1 MLLNTF
7 TYLCFLAVV
16 TAVHYLLPVKY
27 RNYFLLAASIYFL
40 WTSGPVSLG
49 IAVCAALITF
59 FFGKKIASAS
69 DRNTAKKLTAAGIV
83 LLVLNLCWF
92 KYAHLITSFLE
103 NPVTILF
110 PVGLSFYTFA
120 SVGYL
125 SDVYKGAMEPETDFA
140 EWLLSVLFFPHIL
153 SGPIAKSRN
162 LIPQLKEREVTP
174 EIIVE
179 GMRRLLIGAMF
190 KVVLADGLA
199 LIVNGV
205 YDHMDSHS
213 GLAALTALFLYPLQ
227 LYFDFAGY
235 SAMAVGS
242 ALVFGVRLQ
251 ENFLAPYFST
261 GMGEIWRRWHI
272 TLSEWFRDY
281 LYFPLGGSR
290 KGESRTLINLLIV
303 FTVSALW
310 HGNTV
315 TNLIWGVV
323 IVASRFLERFFNKNS
338 RGLTGAEAFTAKS
351 WMKRILVYIWW
362 TMTLFPFRMETVDDM
377 KRFIQM
383 VGEKQNLGTFKLE
396 FLNLAAAGVSD
407 TGTYYLIY
415 FGSIIASLAIATWI
429 DFTLYKSTTERG
441 AVPVTDPF
449 EALPVRRRWI
459 LYWIMGLAVAA
470 MYIIIQT
477 GGGPSFIYQGY

>member
-16 TAVHYLLPVKY
+16 TAVHYLLPEKY

-40 WTSGPVSLG
+40 WKSGPISLG
-49 IAVCAALITF
+49 IAVCAALITYW
-59 FFGKKIASAS
+59 FGRKIALTE
-69 DRNTAKKLTAAGIV
+69 DRNAARRLTAVGII
-83 LLVLNLCWF
+83 LLVLNLCFF
-92 KYAHLITSFLE
+92 KYANRITSFLE
-103 NPVTILF
+103 NPVSILF

-125 SDVYKGAMEPETDFA
+125 ADVYKGAMAPEENIVD
-140 EWLLSVLFFPHIL
+140 WLLSVLFFPHVL

-162 LIPQLKEREVTP
+162 LIPQLKKREVTP
-174 EIIVE
+174 DIIVE
-179 GMRRLLIGAMF
+179 GLRRLLIGAMF
-190 KVVLADGLA
+190 KVALADGLA
-199 LIVNGV
+199 VIVNGV
-205 YDHMDSHS
+205 YDDLGNHS

-235 SAMAVGS
+235 SSMAVGS
-242 ALVFGVRLQ
+242 ALMFGVRLQ

-290 KGESRTLINLLIV
+290 RGESRTLINLLIV

-310 HGNTV
+310 HGNTL

-338 RGLTGAEAFTAKS
+338 RGLTGEEAFKPKS
-351 WMKRILVYIWW
+351 WIKRVLVYVWW
-362 TMTLFPFRMETVDDM
+362 TMTLFPFRMETVADM
-377 KRFIQM
+377 KQFIGL
-383 VGEKQNLGTFKLE
+383 VGQKQNINTFILE

-415 FGSIIASLAIATWI
+415 FGSLLVSFSIAVWI
-429 DFTLYKSTTERG
+429 DFVLYKSTTERG
-441 AVPVTDPF
+441 TAPITDPF
-449 EALPVRRRWI
+449 AGVPVKLRWV
-459 LYWIMGLAVAA
+459 LYWVMGLAVAA

>member
-7 TYLCFLAVV
+7 TYICFLAVV
-16 TAVHYLLPVKY
+16 TVVHYILPEKY

-40 WTSGPVSLG
+40 WTSGPISLG
-49 IAVCAALITF
+49 IAVCAALVTF
-59 FFGKKIASAS
+59 FFGKKIAAAEN
-69 DRNTAKKLTAAGIV
+69 RNTAKKLTAIGII

-103 NPVTILF
+103 NPITILF

-125 SDVYKGAMEPETDFA
+125 ADVYKGAIEPETDFA
-140 EWLLSVLFFPHIL
+140 EWLLSVLFFPQVL

-162 LIPQLKEREVTP
+162 LIPQLKHREVTP

-179 GMRRLLIGAMF
+179 GMRRLLIGAMY

-199 LIVNGV
+199 LIVNGI
-205 YDHMDSHS
+205 YDDMGNHS

-227 LYFDFAGY
+227 LYFDFSGY

-310 HGNTV
+310 HGNTF

-338 RGLTGAEAFTAKS
+338 RGLIGAEAFTAKS
-351 WMKRILVYIWW
+351 WLKRVLVYIWW
-362 TMTLFPFRMETVDDM
+362 TMTLFPFRMETVADM
-377 KRFIQM
+377 KLFFKL
-383 VGEKQNLGTFKLE
+383 VGQKQNLGTFALE
-396 FLNLAAAGVSD
+396 FLNIAAAGVSD

-415 FGSIIASLAIATWI
+415 FSSIVISLAIATWI
-429 DFTLYKSTTERG
+429 DFTLYRSTTEKG
-441 AVPVTDPF
+441 ATPVTDPF
-449 EALPVRRRWI
+449 ESLPVKRRWI

>member
-16 TAVHYLLPVKY
+16 TAVHYMLPEKY

-40 WTSGPVSLG
+40 WKSGPVSLS
-49 IAVCAALITF
+49 IAVCAALITYW
-59 FFGKKIASAS
+59 FGRKIALTE
-69 DRNTAKKLTAAGIV
+69 DRKAAKRLTAVGII
-83 LLVLNLCWF
+83 LLVLNLCFF
-92 KYAHLITSFLE
+92 KYANLISSFLE

-125 SDVYKGAMEPETDFA
+125 ADVCKGAMAPEESIAD
-140 EWLLSVLFFPHIL
+140 WLLSIIFFPHVL

-162 LIPQLKEREVTP
+162 LIPQLKKREVTP
-174 EIIVE
+174 DNIVE
-179 GMRRLLIGAMF
+179 GLRRLLIGALF

-199 LIVNGV
+199 IIVNGV
-205 YDHMDSHS
+205 YDDLNNHS

-235 SAMAVGS
+235 SSMAVGS
-242 ALVFGVRLQ
+242 ALMFGIRLQ

-310 HGNTV
+310 HGNTL

-323 IVASRFLERFFNKNS
+323 IVASRFIERFFNKNS
-338 RGLTGAEAFTAKS
+338 RGLTREEAFKPKS
-351 WMKRILVYIWW
+351 WIKRVLVYIWW
-362 TMTLFPFRMETVDDM
+362 TMTLFPFRMETVADM
-377 KRFIQM
+377 KQFIHLLTQ
-383 VGEKQNLGTFKLE
+383 KQNLSTFALE

-415 FGSIIASLAIATWI
+415 FGSLAVSFLIAVWI
-429 DFTLYKSTTERG
+429 DFVLYRSTTEKG
-441 AVPVTDPF
+441 TDPVTDPF
-449 EALPVRRRWI
+449 ETVPLKLRWV
-459 LYWIMGLAVAA
+459 LYWIMGLAIAA